1 MSREILEIFLSASS
15 IFLVLNIALFIWLL
29 NLTNETNE
37 AENQC
42 KTNNDIKKGFRCSFW
57 NKEKKKCIGGTYDS
71 NLVCKEFD
79 TRIPSRAWVL
89 LIISIILFLLSIY
102 LYRKK

>member
-1 MSREILEIFLSASS
+1 MLSNIKILFLSASS
-15 IFLVLNIALFIWLL
+15 IFLVLNMGVFIWAL
-29 NLTNETNE
+29 NLTNETGE

-42 KTNNDIKKGFRCSFW
+42 KTNNDIKKGFVCRFW
-57 NKEKKKCIGGTYDS
+57 NKEKKKCLEGYYDS

-79 TRIPSRAWVL
+79 TRIPSRVWVL
-89 LIISIILFLLSIY
+89 SIISIILFLLSVY